1 MKIVMVSIH
10 VRADRVDEFRAATL
24 ENAQNSLK
32 EPGVARFDFI
42 QEVDDTTRFLLIE
55 VYRSEEAIARHKQ
68 TAHYNRWR
76 EAVEPLLA
84 EPRTRVVYENIYP
97 DDSGWS

>member
-1 MKIVMVSIH
+1 MNIVLVSMH
-10 VRADRVDEFRAATL
+10 VKADRVDDFRAITV

-42 QEVDDTTRFLLIE
+42 QEVDDVTRFLLIE
-55 VYRSEEAIARHKQ
+55 VYHSAQAVTEHKQ
-68 TAHYNRWR
+68 TPHYNRWR

-84 EPRTRVVYENIYP
+84 EPRTRLVYRNILP
-97 DDSGWS
+97 EESGWG